1 MITTDGETALT
12 FEHTGCWKQ
21 ENFTKIFDGIN
32 PDGEY
37 RYYPNWDCWNSLSSS
52 IDTWITVH
60 FDSGKNAKN
69 DPFRIFINPDINY
82 PIIKYFKDIFKE
94 IVGTF
99 LAFIFLIV
107 YFIILKLTKMLEF
120 KYITPGIFAFICVAC
135 LLWHIKIEDV
145 TITVKNVYNL
155 YTAVKPFTA

>member
-1 MITTDGETALT
+1 
-12 FEHTGCWKQ
+12 
-21 ENFTKIFDGIN
+21 
-32 PDGEY
+32 
-37 RYYPNWDCWNSLSSS
+37 
-52 IDTWITVH
+52 VH